1 MADEWFQF
9 YQVAQSM
16 VMALA
21 TVLAWFWGKQQKA
34 ERDLLD
40 GKFAQMVQRQDKYEG
55 DVQRRFE
62 HVNEQLSVR
71 LVPTV
76 QSLIGRLDRMPD
88 ELRTKFLSLDRANDL
103 FDESRRDRAE
113 MRKELDRRH
122 YTRRHDAGEQ

>member
-9 YQVAQSM
+9 YQVAQSV

-40 GKFAQMVQRQDKYEG
+40 GKFAQMMQRQDKYEG
-55 DVQRRFE
+55 DVHRRIE
-62 HVNEQLSVR
+62 HINEQLSVR

-76 QSLIGRLDRMPD
+76 QGLSARLDRMPD
-88 ELRTKFLSLDRANDL
+88 ELRTKFLPLDRAMDL
-103 FDESRRDRAE
+103 IDESRRDRAALWVE
-113 MRKELDRRH
+113 MQKRNGQR
-122 YTRRHDAGEQ
+122 